1 RGNLGNHARARL
13 DYSGVDRPGKADDH
27 VRDRV
32 RTVTISLRGRRRKGA
47 DAEREVVQ
55 FLRDHLGDHI
65 VRSRAGASDDHG
77 DLAGLEDMVVQVK
90 DWVDTL
96 AAIREGLR
104 GAAEQ
109 KQNAGT
115 MWAAVFVRRRGGR
128 YFVCMSPEDWVSL
141 YREAVFGLRP

>member
-1 RGNLGNHARARL
+1 MPGLR
-13 DYSGVDRPGKADDH
+13 RPGLPRSAAPGGRVQH
-27 VRDRV
+27 VRRRRSSAV
-32 RTVTISLRGRRRKGA
+32 TVSLAGRRAKGGR
-47 DAEREVVQ
+47 AEREVMQ
-55 FLRDHLGDHI
+55 FLRDHLGDQI
-65 VRSRAGASDDHG
+65 VRTRSGASDDRG

-96 AAIREGLR
+96 AAVREGLR

-109 KQNAGT
+109 KQNAGVL
-115 MWAAVFVRRRGGR
+115 WASVFVRRRGGQ